1 MNFAIQKEVL
11 VQCLKEVS
19 SALAGRSVQPI
30 LSHIFIQTLDETTLL
45 FKATDLDL
53 LIESK
58 GSAVVYTPG
67 LVSLPGKKLL
77 EIVSKF
83 ADDLVTFKTNKDTFE
98 TSIQCGRTKISL
110 AGMSGEDFP
119 NLGGSLTDGVL
130 MPADIVRR
138 SIAQTAFAAAGFDTG
153 SVIGGVYIA
162 INDGQF
168 ECVATDGNRLAYKSN
183 TLNVSTC
190 FPNNSAKTSTSIDDK
205 SKQSSKGEVSIA
217 TLEKPIS
224 FKAIVPARASNEV
237 IMIIDALYNRSKR
250 GNQEEGNDSTRDIR
264 LSINNGVIS
273 FQTDTNVLSSRIIS
287 GEFPAFK
294 ELFPSQYKYI
304 ATFDREELIASL
316 DRASV
321 MADEKKHLIR
331 LHFESDLM
339 QITANTPDFG
349 GAQDEV
355 PMKFEGQVL
364 DVAVNARYLIDVLRC
379 LNSHQI
385 QIEMTGTLQPLIVKE
400 VGSESYKYLL
410 MPVQLK
416 TGE

>member
-19 SALAGRSVQPI
+19 NALAGRTVQPI
-30 LSHIFIQTLDETTLL
+30 LNHIYVQSIDEATVL

-67 LVSLPGKKLL
+67 SVALPGKKLI
-77 EIVSKF
+77 EIVSKLS
-83 ADDLVTFKTNKDTFE
+83 DDLVSFQTNKNTFE
-98 TSIQCGRTKISL
+98 TAIQCGKTKISL
-110 AGMSGEDFP
+110 AGLAAEDFP
-119 NLGGSLTDGVL
+119 SLGAPVSDGVL
-130 MPADIVRR
+130 MPADVVRKAI
-138 SIAQTAFAAAGFDTG
+138 SQTAFAAAGFDTG
-153 SVIGGVYIA
+153 SVIGGVYLS
-162 INDGQF
+162 INDGLF
-168 ECVATDGNRLAYKSN
+168 ECVATDGNRLAYRSDLLNISSAGGKSTAQAN
-183 TLNVSTC
+183 TTAEEKQK
-190 FPNNSAKTSTSIDDK
+190 SANKAETKT
-205 SKQSSKGEVSIA
+205 A
-217 TLEKPIS
+217 TLEKPLS

-237 IMIIDALYNRSKR
+237 VMIIDALCSRSKR
-250 GNQEEGNDSTRDIR
+250 SGADSNEGMKDIR
-264 LSINNGVIS
+264 LSINNGIIS
-273 FQTDTNVLSSRIIS
+273 FQTESNVLSSRIIS

-304 ATFDREELIASL
+304 ATFDREEFIYSL
-316 DRASV
+316 DRVSV
-321 MADEKKHLIR
+321 MADERKHLIR
-331 LHFESDLM
+331 LHFERETM

-364 DVAVNARYLIDVLRC
+364 DVAVNARYLLDVLRC
-379 LNSHQI
+379 LSAQQI
-385 QIEMTGTLQPLIVKE
+385 QMEMTGTLQPIIVKE